1 MSTTTLK
8 ISGMSCQHCLRTVT
22 NALASVQ
29 GVSNATV
36 DLGKGRAV
44 VEYDPVQTSPSALA
58 NAVMD
63 EGYTAEETG

>member
-1 MSTTTLK
+1 MSMTTLK
-8 ISGMSCQHCLRTVT
+8 VSGMSCQHCVRTVV
-22 NALASVQ
+22 NALTSVQ

-44 VEYDPVQTSPSALA
+44 VEYDPAQTSPRALA